1 MANPPDRVP
10 LAHLPTP
17 FEPMTRLG
25 AALGGPPLFVKRDDC
40 TGLALGGNKARKL
53 EWLCA
58 EALAAGC
65 DVLVTGGG
73 PQSNHVRMTSAAANR
88 LGLDCHVALA
98 GDPPAVPSGNL
109 LVDQVLGARLH
120 YTGPAD
126 YYELEAAIERL
137 AGDLRRQGRHPFAI
151 PVGGA
156 SVTGVL
162 AYADAADELVG
173 QGAAAGLV
181 VVADGSG
188 GTHAGLL
195 AGFGTRVGVLGVD
208 VGTRPDLDDVVP
220 RLAAEAAARTAR
232 RSPRRGPTSTISAS
246 GPGTARSPTKRS
258 RRSSSRRASRAWCS
272 TPCTPARRWPASS
285 PRSARS
291 ACPRTGRW
299 CSGTPEARRRCSR
312 GATRQA
318 SGRRRRHE
326 APSVEP
332 AAAGPTS
339 ERDDQASRSLRAT
352 ATPTMTRINST
363 SSFFTVPPGSAT
375 GTSEAIRRGLTR
387 SAVAGQSQCRR
398 LGLASPLARAV
409 GPSVGGGVK
418 LPSGCRRQA
427 QTYAPGRNGPTTV
440 RRS

>member
-1 MANPPDRVP
+1 MTSPPDRVL

-98 GDPPAVPSGNL
+98 GDPPAVPTGNL

-137 AGDLRRQGRHPFAI
+137 AGDLHRQGRHPFAI

-173 QGAAAGLV
+173 QAAATRVDVGVV

-195 AGFGTRVGVLGVD
+195 AGLGTRVAVLGVD

-220 RLAAEAAARTAR
+220 RLAGEAAARTAR
-232 RSPRRGPTSTISAS
+232 PSP
-246 GPGTARSPTKRS
+246 
-258 RRSSSRRASRAWCS
+258 
-272 TPCTPARRWPASS
+272 PARADIDHQHFGSGYGALTDATVEAIELAGRLEGLVLDPVYTGKAMAGLIAAVREQRVPADRPLVFWHTGGS
-285 PRSARS
+285 PALF
-291 ACPRTGRW
+291 
-299 CSGTPEARRRCSR
+299 ARRY
-312 GATRQA
+312 AT
-318 SGRRRRHE
+318 SF
-326 APSVEP
+326 
-332 AAAGPTS
+332 GP
-339 ERDDQASRSLRAT
+339 
-352 ATPTMTRINST
+352 
-363 SSFFTVPPGSAT
+363 PP
-375 GTSEAIRRGLTR
+375 
-387 SAVAGQSQCRR
+387 
-398 LGLASPLARAV
+398 V
-409 GPSVGGGVK
+409 G
-418 LPSGCRRQA
+418 
-427 QTYAPGRNGPTTV
+427 
-440 RRS
+440 